1 MNERTF
7 RQLNVFLAVTCL
19 AITAFSL
26 ISFHIDMDKNF
37 TVTPDRF
44 DLKVN
49 TDQDYGGGTRGHVT
63 QENDSITLHCNFKRD
78 YRSPFCEV
86 EFVISEEGQGVD
98 LSKYDSVSINMDYE
112 GQENPRFRFYARNHN
127 DAYSVTGDPISNKF
141 NRFDFSLNDK
151 EDIDLKYFNV
161 PLWWV
166 DFYNHPITNS
176 GVDITNTVSV
186 ELGLGSSTLEGLHQ
200 LTVYNIVF
208 HGKVISHLTLIR
220 ALIGIWVAFAVYYV
234 AGSMY
239 LIHRCRKI
247 SDAKSIRLKREVAE
261 LRVKATTDS
270 LTGARNRTQALDSF
284 YHFERL
290 IPQGKAIHVALF
302 DLDHFKLVNDTHGHD
317 TGDSVLREFSDLS
330 EQVFNENYLMYRWGG
345 EEFLLVC
352 LEQTTSQCNE
362 NISKF
367 MEAMARNRWP
377 QSLEITA
384 SIGLTQLERKESMRT
399 AIKRADTALY
409 QAKNQGRNR
418 VVYL

>member
-19 AITAFSL
+19 AINAFSL
-26 ISFHIDMDKNF
+26 FSFHIGMDKNF
-37 TVTPDRF
+37 TITPERF
-44 DLKVN
+44 EPKVN
-49 TDQDYGGGTRGHVT
+49 TDQDHGGGTRGHVT
-63 QENDSITLHCNFKRD
+63 QENGSITLHCNFKRD

-86 EFVISEEGQGVD
+86 EFVISADGQGVD
-98 LSKYDSVSINMDYE
+98 LSKYDSVTINMDYK
-112 GQENPRFRFYARNHN
+112 GQENPRFRFYTRNHN
-127 DAYSVTGDPISNKF
+127 DAYSATGDPISNKF

-151 EDIDLKYFNV
+151 ENIDLKYFNV

-166 DFYNHPITNS
+166 DFYNHPITKS

-200 LTVYNIVF
+200 LTIYNIVF

-220 ALIGIWVAFAVYYV
+220 VLIGIWVAFAIYYV

-247 SDAKSIRLKREVAE
+247 SDAKAIQLKREIAE

-290 IPQGKAIHVALF
+290 IQQGKAIHVALF
-302 DLDHFKLVNDTHGHD
+302 DLDHFKLVMAMTLV
-317 TGDSVLREFSDLS
+317 TMLTRVLRPI
-330 EQVFNENYLMYRWGG
+330 G
-345 EEFLLVC
+345 
-352 LEQTTSQCNE
+352 TSLQ
-362 NISKF
+362 
-367 MEAMARNRWP
+367 
-377 QSLEITA
+377 
-384 SIGLTQLERKESMRT
+384 
-399 AIKRADTALY
+399 
-409 QAKNQGRNR
+409 
-418 VVYL
+418 